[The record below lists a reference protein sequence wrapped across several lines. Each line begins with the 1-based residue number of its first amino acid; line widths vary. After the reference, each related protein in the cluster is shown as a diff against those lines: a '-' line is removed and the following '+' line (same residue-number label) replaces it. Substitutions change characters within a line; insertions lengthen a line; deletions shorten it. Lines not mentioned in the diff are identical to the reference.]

1 MEAMKEGGTP
11 RTVVLVEGVSDG
23 LAVETL
29 AARRGRDL
37 ASEGVAVVPLDG
49 AGNIRS
55 ALARYGPEGLGVGLA
70 GLYDAGE
77 EGWFSRALED
87 AGLGSS
93 LGRPEL
99 ERLGFFVCVQDLE
112 DELIRA
118 LGVPA
123 VEAVVAAQG
132 ELRPFRTLQKQPA
145 QRDWT
150 TEAQLRRFLGTHSGR
165 KAQYARALVEALDL
179 ERVPKPLDRV
189 LAYLDR

>member
-1 MEAMKEGGTP
+1 VRAA
-11 RTVVLVEGVSDG
+11 VLVEGNSDRVA
-23 LAVETL
+23 LETL
-29 AARRGRDL
+29 AERRGRDL
-37 ASEGVAVVPLDG
+37 VSDGVSVIPLNG

-55 ALARYGPEGLGVGLA
+55 ALARYGPEGLGLTLA

-77 EGWFSRALED
+77 EEWFRRALED
-87 AGLGSS
+87 AGLGSG

-99 ERLGFFVCVQDLE
+99 ERLGFFVCVADLE

-118 LGVPA
+118 LGVEA

-132 ELRPFRTLQKQPA
+132 ELRPYRTLQKQPA
-145 QRDWT
+145 QRGRT

-179 ERVPKPLDRV
+179 ERVPRPLDLV
-189 LAYLDR
+189 LARVG

>member
-1 MEAMKEGGTP
+1 V
-11 RTVVLVEGVSDG
+11 RTALLVEGSSDRV
-23 LAVETL
+23 AVETL

-37 ASEGVAVVPLDG
+37 ASEGISVIPLGG

-55 ALARYGPEGLGVGLA
+55 ALARYGPEGVGVTLA

-77 EGWFSRALED
+77 EEWFRRALAG
-87 AGLGSS
+87 AGLGSAR
-93 LGRPEL
+93 GRAEL
-99 ERLGFFVCVQDLE
+99 EQLGFFVCVEDLE

-123 VEAVVAAQG
+123 VEAVVAGQG
-132 ELRPFRTLQKQPA
+132 ELRSFRTLQKQPA
-145 QRDWT
+145 QRGWT

-179 ERVPKPLDRV
+179 EQVPTPLDRV
-189 LAYLDR
+189 LAHVR

>member
-1 MEAMKEGGTP
+1 MRAA
-11 RTVVLVEGVSDG
+11 VLVEGVSDRV
-23 LAVETL
+23 AVETL
-29 AARRGRDL
+29 AAQRGRDL
-37 ASEGVAVVPLDG
+37 AAEGVAVVALDG

-55 ALARYGPEGLGVGLA
+55 ALAEYGPGGLDLQLA

-77 EGWFSRALED
+77 EEWFRRALED
-87 AGLGSS
+87 AGLGSG
-93 LGRPEL
+93 LDRAAL
-99 ERLGFFVCVQDLE
+99 ERLGFFVCVNDLE
-112 DELIRA
+112 EELIRA

-145 QRDWT
+145 QRGWT

-179 ERVPKPLDRV
+179 ERVPRPLDAV
-189 LAYLDR
+189 LASVDR

>member
-1 MEAMKEGGTP
+1 V
-11 RTVVLVEGVSDG
+11 RTALLVEGSSDRV
-23 LAVETL
+23 AVETL

-37 ASEGVAVVPLDG
+37 ASEGISVIPLGG

-55 ALARYGPEGLGVGLA
+55 ALARYGPEGLGVTLA

-77 EGWFSRALED
+77 EEWFRRALVD
-87 AGLGSS
+87 AGLGSAH
-93 LGRPEL
+93 GRAEL
-99 ERLGFFVCVQDLE
+99 ERLGFFVCVEDLE

-132 ELRPFRTLQKQPA
+132 ELRSFRTLQKQPA

-179 ERVPKPLDRV
+179 EQVPTPLDRV
-189 LAYLDR
+189 LAHVR